1 MITNNHTL
9 MGVPNMGTIMPNMGT
24 NILRNTLASIPGRL
38 LIAVIRVYQFAI
50 SPLLGP
56 HCRFEPTC
64 SVYFVESVRR
74 YGVIRGAWR
83 GVRRICRCH
92 PWNPGGYDPP

>member
-1 MITNNHTL
+1 MKNGRLPMVLRTL
-9 MGVPNMGTIMPNMGT
+9 V
-24 NILRNTLASIPGRL
+24 SIPSLL
-38 LIAVIRVYQFAI
+38 LIAVVRVYQFVL

-64 SVYFVESVRR
+64 SVYFIESVRR

-83 GVRRICRCH
+83 GVQRICRCH
-92 PWNPGGYDPP
+92 PWNHGGYDPP